1 MIKKTLIALLLLIPS
16 LSWGDTTDENW
27 SYQSVGIG
35 SSFIELSSNTTY
47 ANKNSHSGEFKN
59 NSYTF
64 ELGKQIQFNS
74 DIVLGIMYSHHFSNY
89 TNNNDCPKS
98 FDKNCYIEVKRKDDL
113 AFKVGY
119 VTSNIFLPYLKLG
132 ISQMNYKIG
141 ENQISNT
148 SNFFTDTKKM
158 NGTFYSIG
166 LEHKLEKFKNILID
180 VGVSKYDFDK
190 TSKHQLNQTM
200 TTNPNSVES
209 YILVKYIF

>member
-1 MIKKTLIALLLLIPS
+1 MKLIIFLLLIIPS

-35 SSFIELSSNTTY
+35 SSFIGLDSNTTY
-47 ANKNSHSGEFKN
+47 PSGSPHSDEFN
-59 NSYTF
+59 YSSYF
-64 ELGKQIQFNS
+64 LELGKQIQFNS
-74 DIVLGIMYSHHFSNY
+74 DIVLGITYSHHFSNY
-89 TNNNDCPKS
+89 TNNNDCPAATW
-98 FDKNCYIEVKRKDDL
+98 NCFVEVKNKNDL

-119 VTSNIFLPYLKLG
+119 VSSNSFLPYLKLG

-141 ENQISNT
+141 ENQKSNT
-148 SNFFTDTKKM
+148 SNSYTDTKKM

-190 TSKHQLNQTM
+190 TSKHQLSSTM
-200 TTNPNSVES
+200 TTNPDSLES
-209 YILVKYIF
+209 YILLKYIF

>member
-1 MIKKTLIALLLLIPS
+1 MKTLLTLLLLIPS
-16 LSWGDTTDENW
+16 LSWGNETDENW
-27 SYQSVGIG
+27 SYQSIGIG

-47 ANKNSHSGEFKN
+47 ANGNSHSGEFKN

-89 TNNNDCPKS
+89 TNNNDCPNS
-98 FDKNCYIEVKRKDDL
+98 AWNCYIEVKSKDDL

-119 VTSNIFLPYLKLG
+119 ITSNSFLPYLKLG

-141 ENQISNT
+141 ENQKSNT
-148 SNFFTDTKKM
+148 SNSYTDTKKM

-190 TSKHQLNQTM
+190 TSKHQLSQTM
-200 TTNPNSVES
+200 TTNPDSDES
-209 YILVKYIF
+209 YILLKYIF